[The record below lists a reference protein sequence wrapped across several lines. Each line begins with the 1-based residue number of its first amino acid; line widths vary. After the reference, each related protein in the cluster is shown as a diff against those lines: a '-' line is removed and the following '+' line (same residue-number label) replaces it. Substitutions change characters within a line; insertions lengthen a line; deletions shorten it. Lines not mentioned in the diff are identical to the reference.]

1 MKISIL
7 ILLLPLSFLSAQSNQ
22 LHIYGKV
29 LNYETNRSLADVNVS
44 VLTKSWGTT
53 TDSLGNFS
61 LTIPF
66 GTYKIKFSF
75 VGFEDDIRNIILPKG
90 QNEIKLAI
98 KLVPKILEQSEVNVH
113 AKKENLSPVI
123 QEIKEKDLDKMPNMY
138 SDVIRSVKI
147 LPGVTSNNE
156 LTSAYNVRG
165 GNFSENLIYLN
176 GYEIFRPFLIDQG
189 VEESQSIINQNMVGN
204 LQFYNGSFPAR
215 YDDKMSSALEVNYKN
230 NNKEY
235 LNGEINFNLLN
246 MGLTLQDK
254 MGKFNWMAGFRDA
267 YPTLFLTKLQT
278 AGKYKPKFMD
288 FQFFG
293 TYNFS
298 ENSSLQLLF
307 LNASN
312 KFDLTP
318 ENWKGHFQASYLDV
332 KEILFEYSGSKIYN
346 FSTNLAGLRFLQ
358 NISKKTNL
366 VSSISYYTID
376 ESENKN
382 LYADIYYAESA
393 YNTQLYKQ
401 LLKTRYEKGNN
412 SLKINIF
419 DIQSS
424 VDYKESIHNI
434 EAGIKFRLSKM
445 DNSLNE
451 SAVESAVEDSVL
463 DLPYSSVA
471 RQNLNFNS
479 FSTYVQDEI
488 IFNEKFH
495 ANVGLRF
502 LKYYY
507 NKEALFSPRASVS
520 YNYTPANKLSFS
532 WGYYYQPPFFYE
544 LRDKNTSSQPPLLSQ
559 RAIHYILSWEI
570 MPRVTKKFLVEAYY
584 KKLDML
590 IPYHIENLKLIYGD
604 KNNYKGYA
612 YGLDLQYEGELVPGM
627 NTWIGY
633 SYLNTK
639 EKNLDDH
646 STGYVRRLLDQT
658 HTIRVFLQDRTP
670 KHPNFQAHVLFLVG
684 SGFLYYPRK
693 VVTDPA
699 TNKNSIAVDYTKTFE
714 YPFFFRVDM
723 GLTNKFIF
731 SNESELILTFDVYNI
746 FNKYNYE
753 SYSWFNLYSNSK
765 QLVYTPN
772 IFSKRFFN
780 AGLEYHF

>member
-1 MKISIL
+1 MKI
-7 ILLLPLSFLSAQSNQ
+7 
-22 LHIYGKV
+22 Y
-29 LNYETNRSLADVNVS
+29 
-44 VLTKSWGTT
+44 
-53 TDSLGNFS
+53 
-61 LTIPF
+61 
-66 GTYKIKFSF
+66 IKEITPANN
-75 VGFEDDIRNIILPKG
+75 G
-90 QNEIKLAI
+90 NEIKLTV
-98 KLVPKILEQSEVNVH
+98 KLIPTVLVQNEVNV
-113 AKKENLSPVI
+113 KGEKVNLSPVI

-230 NNKEY
+230 NSKEY
-235 LNGEINFNLLN
+235 LNGEVNVNLLN
-246 MGLTLQDK
+246 MGITLQDK
-254 MGKFNWMAGFRDA
+254 IKNFSWMAGFRDA
-267 YPTLFLTKLQT
+267 FPTLFLTKLQT
-278 AGKYKPKFMD
+278 AGKYKPKFID

-293 TYNFS
+293 TYDFS

-318 ENWKGHFQASYLDV
+318 DNWTGHFQVRPYDV
-332 KEILFEYSGSKIYN
+332 REILFEYDGSKIYN
-346 FSTNLAGLRFLQ
+346 FNTNLAGLKYFQ
-358 NISKKTNL
+358 NISKKVKCT
-366 VSSISYYTID
+366 SSISYYTID

-382 LYADIYYAESA
+382 LYANIYYANDA
-393 YNTQLYKQ
+393 YNPYDNQQY
-401 LLKTRYEKGNN
+401 LKTRLEKSYN

-424 VDYKESIHNI
+424 IDYKESIHNI
-434 EAGIKFRLSKM
+434 EAGVKFRLSKM

-463 DLPYSSVA
+463 DLPYSAVA
-471 RQNLNFNS
+471 KQNLNFNS
-479 FSTYVQDEI
+479 FSSYVQDEI

-495 ANVGLRF
+495 SNIGIRF

-520 YNYTPANKLSFS
+520 YNYSQGNKLSFS

-544 LRDKNTSSQPPLLSQ
+544 LRDKNTSSQPSLMSQ

-570 MPRVTKKFLVEAYY
+570 MPRETKKFLISAYY
-584 KKLDML
+584 KKLDYL
-590 IPYHIENLKLIYGD
+590 IPYHIENLKLVYGD

-639 EKNLDDH
+639 EKNLDDP
-646 STGYVRRLLDQT
+646 SNGYVRRLLDQT

-684 SGFLYYPRK
+684 SGFLYYPRE

-699 TNKNSIAVDYTKTFE
+699 TNKNSIVVDYTKTFT

-731 SNESELILTFDVYNI
+731 NNESELILTVDVYNI

-780 AGLEYHF
+780 VGLEYHF